1 MLRLLI
7 VLVVGLVIGYSFG
20 FKDAKVHQKNIAVR
34 MLDRAGGSTRD
45 KVGADVD
52 KKMEQ
57 LERP

>member
-20 FKDAKVHQKNIAVR
+20 FKDAKTHNKNIAVR

-45 KVGADVD
+45 KVGSDVD

>member
-20 FKDAKVHQKNIAVR
+20 FKDAKVHKHNIAVR

-45 KVGADVD
+45 KVGSDVD
-52 KKMEQ
+52 KKMQE
-57 LERP
+57 LEKP

>member
-1 MLRLLI
+1 MLRMLI

-20 FKDAKVHQKNIAVR
+20 FKDAKIHKNNIAVR

-45 KVGADVD
+45 KVGSDVD

>member
-1 MLRLLI
+1 MLRLFI
-7 VLVVGLVIGYSFG
+7 VLIVGLVIGYSFG
-20 FKDAKVHQKNIAVR
+20 FKDAKVHKNNIAVR

-45 KVGADVD
+45 KVGSDVD